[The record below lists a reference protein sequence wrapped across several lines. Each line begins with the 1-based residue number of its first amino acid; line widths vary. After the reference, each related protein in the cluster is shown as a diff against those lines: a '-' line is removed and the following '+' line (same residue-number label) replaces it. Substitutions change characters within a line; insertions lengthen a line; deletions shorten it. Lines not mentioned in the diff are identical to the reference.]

1 MNKKNKIKIIYYTPG
16 DESDINHFME
26 GLDVVDVKISQ
37 DNGNVI
43 VMIIYNVGN
52 DNEKN

>member
-1 MNKKNKIKIIYYTPG
+1 MSKNTQIKIIPYTPG
-16 DESDINHFME
+16 DESDINYFIKD
-26 GLDVVDVKISQ
+26 LNVVDVKISQ